1 MCISE
6 SWCQWSADR
15 AAQWLWLNKNRKAMV
30 EHCSGGLQLCH
41 SSHFAARNVQPL
53 SPRSLLF
60 SPSCLFVFCPTS
72 HSAITEQKE
81 AGLGGINSEGNNTQ
95 SHTQRGVA
103 TSLSPNRGFKPN
115 TGTEGFLLLSHFGLC
130 LCVCVTLPSLCFIL
144 GFFVCFISACVTPI
158 CFCQSHFGSILVFC
172 PCVCVCVCRSI
183 FAASFEMLVGLC
195 ESVHVCYMR
204 ARRHTLVCPLCVS
217 LSLFAL

>member
-130 LCVCVTLPSLCFIL
+130 VCHSSLTLLHL
-144 GFFVCFISACVTPI
+144 GFFCLFHFSLRDPYLFLSVSFWL
-158 CFCQSHFGSILVFC
+158 HFGFL
-172 PCVCVCVCRSI
+172 PMCVCVCRSI